1 MAPRGM
7 AIDRLDTE
15 SAAPEGRAAPVRTGA
30 IILARHG
37 EPALS
42 RRCRLTSDEYRAWWA
57 TYEEG
62 GLLGGQTPPDC
73 LRRTAEEAGVIL
85 ASSRRRATET
95 AAALAGDREVVVD
108 ALFIEAP
115 LPPPA
120 FPNWFKLSPRW
131 WGVAARIWWWA
142 FNHHEEG
149 EETVV
154 QARAR
159 AARAAEVLIAHAGRG
174 EDVLVLAHGYFNHM
188 VGLRLKA
195 QGWRC
200 VRDQGFRYWS
210 SRRFE
215 KR

>member
-1 MAPRGM
+1 M
-7 AIDRLDTE
+7 AIDSSATE
-15 SAAPEGRAAPVRTGA
+15 STPPTAGEPAVRPGA

-42 RRCRLTSDEYRAWWA
+42 RRCRLTSEEYRAWWA
-57 TYEEG
+57 RYEEG

-73 LRRTAEEAGVIL
+73 LRRTAEQAGVIL

-115 LPPPA
+115 LPPPK
-120 FPNWFKLSPRW
+120 FPDWFRLSPRW
-131 WGVAARIWWWA
+131 WGVTARIWWWA
-142 FNHHEEG
+142 FNHHAG
-149 EETVV
+149 EETVE
-154 QARAR
+154 QARDR
-159 AARAAEVLIAHAGRG
+159 AARAADVLIGHASRG
-174 EDVLVLAHGYFNHM
+174 QDVLVLAHGYFNHM
-188 VGLRLKA
+188 VGLRLKRH
-195 QGWRC
+195 GWRC
-200 VRDQGFRYWS
+200 VRDQGFKYWS